1 MCNPNCWKR
10 AMEDAAL
17 LTDEPPAEPGR
28 AVGLD
33 QTAEGCQP
41 ENDLQFQAPRNIEG
55 KFLKGQSGNPSGKP
69 PGIRNRAT
77 MIVEQL
83 FDGASGEVSR
93 EALAKAMNGD
103 SAVLRLIV
111 TRLIGPRR
119 QRASSF
125 SLPELQSAADV
136 APAIAA
142 IIAAAAE
149 GTISTA
155 EACEMSQ
162 VVERYSRALAAEEIE
177 TRLRRLESAC
187 GLAQ

>member
-1 MCNPNCWKR
+1 
-10 AMEDAAL
+10 MEEAVLPA
-17 LTDEPPAEPGR
+17 DEATTNTQTLGP
-28 AVGLD
+28 D
-33 QTAEGCQP
+33 QTPEGREP
-41 ENDLQFQAPRNIEG
+41 ENDLQFQASRNVEG
-55 KFLKGQSGNPSGKP
+55 KFLKGQSGNPAGKP
-69 PGIRNRAT
+69 PGIRNRAI

-83 FDGASGEVSR
+83 FDGACGEVSR

-119 QRASSF
+119 HRASSF
-125 SLPELQSAADV
+125 ALPPLENAADV

-149 GTISTA
+149 GAISTA

-162 VVERYSRALAAEEIE
+162 VVERYSRALAGEEVE
-177 TRLRRLESAC
+177 ARLQRLEGAC
-187 GLAQ
+187 GLAE

>member
-1 MCNPNCWKR
+1 MEEAVPPDE
-10 AMEDAAL
+10 AMAAD
-17 LTDEPPAEPGR
+17 TPASVAP
-28 AVGLD
+28 D
-33 QTAEGCQP
+33 QAPESREP
-41 ENDLQFQAPRNIEG
+41 ENSLQFHAERTAEG
-55 KFLKGQSGNPSGKP
+55 KFLKGQSGNPGGKP

-83 FDGASGEVSR
+83 FDGACGEVSR

-119 QRASSF
+119 HRASNF
-125 SLPELQSAADV
+125 TLPPLENAADV

-149 GTISTA
+149 GAISTA

-162 VVERYSRALAAEEIE
+162 VVERYARALAGEEVE
-177 TRLRRLESAC
+177 ARLQRLEGAC
-187 GLAQ
+187 GLAE